1 MGLSDDNTIQTGLAL
16 LQIVQILVTAA
27 VTLYAW
33 RISRDRAQRAELD
46 ALDAEIGSVRERVQS
61 LEADLRHLPSH
72 DDLSGIHEK
81 INGVA
86 RGLEGMR
93 GELVQMNRTLGLINE
108 HLLNSRG

>member
-1 MGLSDDNTIQTGLAL
+1 MAVTDDVLRNGLAI

-46 ALDAEIGSVRERVQS
+46 AMDTEIGAVRDRVQS
-61 LEADLRHLPSH
+61 IEADLRHIPSH
-72 DDLSGIHEK
+72 DDLAGIHEK